1 MQKIISIKNGVTRMP
16 EWRMAEPVNFEACDG
31 EHIAVVGPNGG
42 GKSMFVD
49 IIVGRHPLLMHDPD
63 YDFSPSRK
71 TMVSDNIKY
80 ITFRDTYGGDND
92 RTYFLQQRWNQLEI
106 DENTPIVKDKLEEAY
121 QMAGED
127 TPERRALQQHI
138 YELFH
143 MQHLM
148 DKYTILLSSGELRK
162 FKLAST
168 LFSEPRVLIMDNPF
182 IGLDAETRDQLKELL
197 KTLSSER
204 ALQIILVLSKSDD
217 IPDFITH
224 VVEVKDMKVLPK
236 VTLAEYLAGRES
248 VPAHVLSPEM
258 EQAIVD
264 QPYSDRE
271 YHTQEVVKMN
281 KVRIQY
287 GERIILNDLDWTVM
301 NGERWALSGQNGAG
315 KSTLLSLV
323 CADNP
328 QSYACDITLFDN
340 PRGSGESIWDIK
352 KHIGYV
358 SPELHRS
365 YQRDLPAIRIVA
377 SGLMDSVGLYVKP
390 KEEDMDK
397 CRFWMKVFGLEGLE
411 DRGFLKL
418 SSGEQRLVLLA
429 RAFVKDPELLILDE
443 PLHGLDNRNRRLVKD
458 VIEAFC
464 RRQNKTMIMVTH
476 YKEELP
482 ACIDHSIFLLRHTN
496 DLKKLIINN
505 FRKMRYIILLFAL
518 TLSIAKASAQDVLN
532 EVLRTSDA
540 ILNDTTKSMD
550 ERRTALFKFDAM
562 TYMRSKILPPYVMLD
577 KNLSKDTL
585 NIKVRYLNEQ
595 AYAMSVYIT
604 LYQKRL
610 KEASKKNKPLVTQFF
625 KQATI
630 DHKAFKDEDTEFTL
644 AYYNTPDVPTPFC
657 LDCDWVSTLAFIR
670 SIDWSKL

>member
-1 MQKIISIKNGVTRMP
+1 MQSIIKIENGVTRMP

-31 EHIAVVGPNGG
+31 EHIAIVGPNGG

-49 IIVGRHPLLMHDPD
+49 MIVGRHPLVMHDPE
-63 YDFSPSRK
+63 YNFSPSEK
-71 TMVSDNIKY
+71 KLVSDNIKY

-106 DENTPIVKDKLEEAY
+106 DENTPIVRDKLEEAY

-127 TPERRALQQHI
+127 TPQRRELQKHI
-138 YELFH
+138 YQLFH
-143 MQHLM
+143 MEHLL

-168 LFSEPRVLIMDNPF
+168 LFAEPRVLIMDNPF
-182 IGLDAETRDQLKELL
+182 IGLDADTRDQLKDLL

-224 VVEVKDMKVLPK
+224 IVEVKDMRVMPK
-236 VTLAEYLAGRES
+236 VTKEVYLAHRS
-248 VPAHVLSPEM
+248 PIPAKVLD
-258 EQAIVD
+258 EQLEKAIVAL
-264 QPYSDRE
+264 PYSERE
-271 YHTQEVVKMN
+271 YHNEKVVKMN
-281 KVRIQY
+281 KVSIRY
-287 GERIILNDLDWTVM
+287 GERTILDALDWTVK

-328 QSYACDITLFDN
+328 QSYACDIALFGN

-390 KEEDMDK
+390 KEEDLDQ

-443 PLHGLDNRNRRLVKD
+443 PLHGLDNTNRQLVKD

-464 RRQNKTMIMVTH
+464 KRKNKTMIMVTH

-482 ACIDHSIFLLRHTN
+482 KCIDHSIFLIRH
-496 DLKKLIINN
+496 
-505 FRKMRYIILLFAL
+505 A
-518 TLSIAKASAQDVLN
+518 
-532 EVLRTSDA
+532 
-540 ILNDTTKSMD
+540 
-550 ERRTALFKFDAM
+550 
-562 TYMRSKILPPYVMLD
+562 
-577 KNLSKDTL
+577 
-585 NIKVRYLNEQ
+585 
-595 AYAMSVYIT
+595 
-604 LYQKRL
+604 
-610 KEASKKNKPLVTQFF
+610 
-625 KQATI
+625 
-630 DHKAFKDEDTEFTL
+630 
-644 AYYNTPDVPTPFC
+644 
-657 LDCDWVSTLAFIR
+657 
-670 SIDWSKL
+670 